1 VDCFK
6 IHKYPPPE
14 SFLAGSNHNFRFE
27 IITQSTKSQARVGRI
42 YTPHGPIDTPG
53 FVPVGTTGTL
63 KHLSTLQIQE
73 LNTQLIFCNTY
84 HLLIHPGVEVIH
96 QTGGLH
102 QFINYHKPIITDSGG
117 FQVSFHNHSR
127 SHNHKEYF
135 KLNAAIFVQYVTEK
149 ACVLWELINS

>member
-1 VDCFK
+1 MLLNCLSYQKSVYLFSRRFSVTKLCRTHTLVDCFK

-117 FQVSFHNHSR
+117 FQRV
-127 SHNHKEYF
+127 YF
-135 KLNAAIFVQYVTEK
+135 GN
-149 ACVLWELINS
+149 